1 MLDDIGEIAGVIG
14 VPVVHFRG
22 NRRGRRNNS
31 PPQLGQRPLIA
42 SVQALQKVH
51 S

>member
-1 MLDDIGEIAGVIG
+1 V
-14 VPVVHFRG
+14 RG
-22 NRRGRRNNS
+22 NLRGRRNNS

-42 SVQALQKVH
+42 SAQALQKVH